1 MLSKANIRSA
11 QRRFEK
17 DGRMTKWQNRAHK
30 VLFTKRLV
38 KANSIGLFAYITMI
52 TGQVAWWIAWPMIMW
67 SFGYIGHAIDQYM
80 EWRWAPWQR

>member
-38 KANSIGLFAYITMI
+38 KAISVGLFAYITMI
-52 TGQVAWWIAWPMIMW
+52 TGQVAGWIAWPAIML
-67 SFGYIGHAIDQYM
+67 SLAYTGNAIDQFL
-80 EWRWAPWQR
+80 ERRWAPWQQ

>member
-30 VLFTKRLV
+30 VIFTKRLV
-38 KANSIGLFAYITMI
+38 KAISVGLFAYITMI
-52 TGQVAWWIAWPMIMW
+52 TGQVAGWIAWPMIMW
-67 SFGYIGHAIDQYM
+67 SFGCIGHAIDQFTN
-80 EWRWAPWQR
+80 WRWAPWQR